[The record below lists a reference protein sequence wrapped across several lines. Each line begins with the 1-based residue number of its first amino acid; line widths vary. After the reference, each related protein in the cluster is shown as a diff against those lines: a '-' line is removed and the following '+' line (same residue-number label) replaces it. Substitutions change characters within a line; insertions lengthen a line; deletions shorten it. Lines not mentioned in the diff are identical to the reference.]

1 MADFGSGPHL
11 PSRDAQERTPG
22 PPWQAPTSNE
32 QNDSSSKAS
41 LALAIL
47 SEKIKSG
54 ALRRDELMNRLVAQA
69 SVATGANGVAL
80 ALRREGDGRVV
91 CTAATGDMAP
101 PAGTILDEG
110 SGFTAECLRNGVLMI
125 CEDTDTDSRVDGA
138 ACRRL
143 GVRSIVAAPIENDG
157 ATVGVLEALSEQQA
171 AFTKQHIEL
180 LLTLACFAKSAV
192 APKNA
197 AVGPSL
203 ASALAAIAPA
213 VVEGPP
219 VLEADDLR
227 DADLLERMEDTR
239 SWSERVPK
247 RLRLAIAFGVA
258 AALLLGLFATAIFI
272 WMWRH
277 DSTADMSKATKAEPQ
292 RVAAAKPSASRGAV
306 ATPVSARVNRSDHP
320 SGRKSPIVNASAVEK
335 ISSGEAARIVS
346 ANPSA
351 PRSAFPSEDDVAAPD
366 ALTPVGKGDTTELGS
381 VLSVPQRV
389 PAPALPT
396 FEGVTPARLQYRV
409 EPIYPA
415 EARHQRIEGAVVL
428 RAAIDAGGNV
438 HSVGVVKGS
447 PVLAR
452 AAMAAVRQ
460 WRYQPSE
467 LNHRPTASTT
477 EITIMFHLE

>member
-32 QNDSSSKAS
+32 QNDSTSKAS

-101 PAGTILDEG
+101 PSGTILDEG

-125 CEDTDTDSRVDGA
+125 CEDTDSDSRVDGV

-203 ASALAAIAPA
+203 ASAIAAVAPTVA
-213 VVEGPP
+213 EGPP

-227 DADLLERMEDTR
+227 EADLLERIEDTR
-239 SWSERVPK
+239 RWSERVPP

-277 DSTADMSKATKAEPQ
+277 DSTTDMSKAQKAEPE
-292 RVAAAKPSASRGAV
+292 RVVAAKPPASRGGV
-306 ATPVSARVNRSDHP
+306 ATPFSARVNRNNHA

-335 ISSGEAARIVS
+335 ISSGEGSRIVS

-351 PRSAFPSEDDVAAPD
+351 AASPSEDDVAAPE
-366 ALTPVGKGDTTELGS
+366 ALTPVGKGDTAELGS
-381 VLSVPQRV
+381 VLSVPARV

-409 EPIYPA
+409 EPVYPA

-477 EITIMFHLE
+477 EITIMFHLD